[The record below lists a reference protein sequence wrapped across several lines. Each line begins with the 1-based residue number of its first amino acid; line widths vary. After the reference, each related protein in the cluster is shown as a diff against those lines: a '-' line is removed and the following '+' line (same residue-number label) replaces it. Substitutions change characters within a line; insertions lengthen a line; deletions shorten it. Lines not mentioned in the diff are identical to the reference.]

1 MGLLDKANEYLD
13 YAERKAVAAAI
24 SDAVQTKNT
33 EPETKNNTQ
42 KRGPRKLRHLAAV
55 FTVGLLMQFTT
66 PTCVGRV
73 DTINKNF
80 KKTFIPSQA
89 EQIELN
95 NNFKDATIEKIQP
108 TETAK
113 QLARHLL
120 SPYSKT
126 EIEAFAR
133 LIYGEA
139 GRGADAFEVAHTVGN
154 RYASGRF
161 GKTLMDVITA
171 ENQYVGYR
179 ASNKLTK
186 KHYSTA
192 CIMLADQVALLNYGK
207 TLKELLIQIQNE
219 NNPEIVN
226 SILNKELNKRMIK
239 VKECPH
245 YYFHLGKQGYYNL
258 FEESPKVQVK
268 NSKQKENNYDY
279 NCDWVDYKD
288 KVYAEK
294 ETYCDEA
301 NRQYAEYMENSKVYH
316 AIFDCEKLQ

>member
-1 MGLLDKANEYLD
+1 MGLLEKANEYLE
-13 YAERKAVAAAI
+13 YEERKAIAAAI
-24 SDAVQTKNT
+24 SDAIQPKVTVKTSEHKPKHITK
-33 EPETKNNTQ
+33 
-42 KRGPRKLRHLAAV
+42 KLRHLVAT
-55 FTVGLLMQFTT
+55 FTVGLLMQLST
-66 PTCVGRV
+66 PTCAGRI

-120 SPYSKT
+120 SPYSQT
-126 EIEAFAR
+126 EIDAFAR

-239 VKECPH
+239 IKECPH

-268 NSKQKENNYDY
+268 NSKQTENNYYY

-301 NRQYAEYMENSKVYH
+301 NRQYAEYMENPKVYH